1 MSSSLLWMPF
11 NRNWIGPDEHGVF
24 KPKQEIP
31 KNSTLVDESDEWHV
45 KQWDT
50 TISTTLS
57 LLPQTTSHWSTLVLP
72 WLMAV
77 VYLQGTVPRWS
88 MQTDPSAPDQSQ
100 RLWNLA
106 TKVTLESFNPNHHV
120 IMSSCHHVPWI
131 RHWAP
136 LDTTVEHSL
145 GPQPQAAWVVWFPKG
160 QGLPQILGLMGAP
173 PCQGLRGN
181 WKRTPT
187 IGYGHCL
194 VMVGNNI

>member
-31 KNSTLVDESDEWHV
+31 QNSTLVDESDEWHV

-88 MQTDPSAPDQSQ
+88 MQTDTSAPDQSQ

-120 IMSSCHHVPWI
+120 IMSSCPMNPPLSTVGHNRWTQPGAPTTGGMGGMVPQGPGP
-131 RHWAP
+131 A
-136 LDTTVEHSL
+136 LDTGTDGS
-145 GPQPQAAWVVWFPKG
+145 
-160 QGLPQILGLMGAP
+160 AP
-173 PCQGLRGN
+173 MPRPPWQLKKNAYDRLRPLLDNG
-181 WKRTPT
+181 WK
-187 IGYGHCL
+187 
-194 VMVGNNI
+194 

>member
-57 LLPQTTSHWSTLVLP
+57 LLPQTTCHWSTLVLP

-120 IMSSCHHVPWI
+120 IMSHESAIEHRWTQPLNTAWGPNHR
-131 RHWAP
+131 RHGWYGSPRARACP
-136 LDTTVEHSL
+136 RYWDWWERPHAKASVATE
-145 GPQPQAAWVVWFPKG
+145 KER
-160 QGLPQILGLMGAP
+160 
-173 PCQGLRGN
+173 LR
-181 WKRTPT
+181 
-187 IGYGHCL
+187 
-194 VMVGNNI
+194 